1 MNEKGPGDPESSFIT
16 VARVSPTQQVR
27 EQLLAAIRRNEF
39 PPGTLLPSE
48 RKLCEAFGVSRV
60 SIREAL
66 AGLEATGLIEIQHGK
81 GALVR
86 QGISGTYAGPFG
98 LYLEMHRDELSEL
111 LRVRGAL
118 DGLAAELAATSG
130 GDDELAFIKNCHQSF
145 AQGVEDKVDPVE
157 LSVLDVAFH
166 RSIAMA
172 SGGSLLPGLLADL
185 NGVLTE
191 SRDMLFSQ
199 EGRLHGSVAGHK
211 LILDAILAHDGAA
224 AHVAAVDHVIGMLE
238 WVESF
243 RSAGISN

>member
-1 MNEKGPGDPESSFIT
+1 MNEKGAVETESSFVA
-16 VARVSPTQQVR
+16 VARISPTQQVR
-27 EQLLAAIRRNEF
+27 DQLLAAIRRNEF

-86 QGISGTYAGPFG
+86 QGITGAYAGPFG

-118 DGLAAELAATSG
+118 DGLAAELAANNG
-130 GDDELAFIKNCHQSF
+130 GADALTLIQGAHDSFSDAAKTASDPAELA
-145 AQGVEDKVDPVE
+145 
-157 LSVLDVAFH
+157 VLDVAFH
-166 RSIAMA
+166 RSIALA
-172 SGGSLLPGLLADL
+172 SGGSLLPDLLADL

-191 SRDMLFSQ
+191 SRDILFSQ
-199 EGRLHGSVAGHK
+199 EGQLPISVAGHQ

-224 AHVAAVDHVIGMLE
+224 AHEAAVGHVMGMLK
-238 WVESF
+238 WVDGF
-243 RSAGISN
+243 RSAGISS

>member
-1 MNEKGPGDPESSFIT
+1 MNEKGQGDPESSFIT

-27 EQLLAAIRRNEF
+27 EQLLSAIRRNEF

-86 QGISGTYAGPFG
+86 QGISGAYAGPFG

-118 DGLAAELAATSG
+118 DGLAAELAAKG
-130 GDDELAFIKNCHQSF
+130 GADEELALITSCHQAFSD
-145 AQGVEDKVDPVE
+145 GVRDKIDPAE

-166 RSIAMA
+166 RAIAMA
-172 SGGSLLPGLLADL
+172 SGGGLLPELLADL

-191 SRDMLFSQ
+191 SRDILFSQ
-199 EGRLHGSVAGHK
+199 EGRLPGSVAGHQ

-224 AHVAAVDHVIGMLE
+224 AHVAAVQHVAGMLE

-243 RSAGISN
+243 RSAGITN